1 MFARLAAPTTVVITG
16 ASRGLGRA
24 LALAYAAPGR
34 RLALMARHA
43 DLLAYVARQCEMR
56 GAQVLQQTFDVADA
70 VAMRSFVAAVEAGG
84 PIDLAI
90 ANAGEFWGNGPKG
103 ELEPLERAR
112 SQLKT
117 NLEGAIVFINAVL
130 PAMRGRQQGH
140 IALIASLAALHP
152 LADAPAYSASK
163 AGLAAYGAALR
174 EMLAAE
180 GITLSIVY
188 PGHIDTDQAA
198 VQHGPLPLLM
208 MPEEAADIIAQGIA
222 RRRSLIAFPKR
233 LLWLIRL
240 GSLLP
245 WRLRARLQR
254 PLRFYVSNR
263 D

>member
-34 RLALMARHA
+34 RLALMARSA

-56 GAQVLQQTFDVADA
+56 GAQVLQQTFDVADM

-117 NLEGAIVFINAVL
+117 NLEGAIVSINAVL

-140 IALIASLAALHP
+140 IVLIASLAALHP

-174 EMLAAE
+174 EMLAPE
-180 GITLSIVY
+180 GITVSIVY
-188 PGHIDTDQAA
+188 PGHIDTDQAG
-198 VQHGPLPLLM
+198 GPAWAFA
-208 MPEEAADIIAQGIA
+208 AADDA
-222 RRRSLIAFPKR
+222 RGSRRHH
-233 LLWLIRL
+233 
-240 GSLLP
+240 
-245 WRLRARLQR
+245 RARHR
-254 PLRFYVSNR
+254 PSSQSHCLSKTAAMADPTGLIVALATARLAAAPLALLCK
-263 D
+263 